1 MRRRDLLAGLGSIG
15 VLGGA
20 GLVATGEVPS
30 LGNQSEDRATRGTMD
45 ETETDSVT
53 IETINAPGSQGGQV
67 TIPAS
72 DQATFI
78 DFFGTWCPP
87 CVEQMPALAEANKRV
102 GDSVLFISVT
112 TEAVGRSV
120 TEQELVNWW
129 ETHDGNWLLGVDQ
142 RAELAARYLEG
153 GYPSAVAIDTSGTVQ
168 WSEAGIKT
176 ADQLVAGIRQS
187 L

>member
-1 MRRRDLLAGLGSIG
+1 MRRRELLAGLGSIG

-20 GLVATGEVPS
+20 GLVAIEGVPS
-30 LGNQSEDRATRGTMD
+30 VENRSEHQANGEAADR
-45 ETETDSVT
+45 TETDPIT
-53 IETINAPGSQGGQV
+53 IETITAPGSRDGQV

-72 DQATFI
+72 DRSTFI

-102 GDSVLFISVT
+102 GNSVLFISVT

-120 TEQELVNWW
+120 AKRELVNWW
-129 ETHDGNWLLGVDQ
+129 KTHDGNWLLGVDQ
-142 RAELAARYLEG
+142 RAALAARYLEG
-153 GYPSAVAIDTSGTVQ
+153 GYPSAVAIDASGKVQ
-168 WSEAGIKT
+168 WSKAGVKT
-176 ADQLVAGIRQS
+176 ADQLVAGIRQA